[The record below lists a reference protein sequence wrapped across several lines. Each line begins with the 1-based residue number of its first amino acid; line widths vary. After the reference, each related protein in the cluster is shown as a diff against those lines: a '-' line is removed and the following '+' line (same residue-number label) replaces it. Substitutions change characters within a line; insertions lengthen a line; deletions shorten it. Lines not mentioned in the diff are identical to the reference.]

1 VDFIRIGG
9 KLISISRIE
18 NTIQEMLILRQQG
31 VSQADV
37 ANKFNTDRTFLSRL
51 ESLGEI
57 RKGKTIAIVGFPIKN
72 TEELKQMAAQ
82 EGVDFTL
89 IMNDKE
95 RWDFVYEKSGIELLN
110 EVMGIIYQV
119 RQYDVVILFGS
130 DQRLRLFKALLDKEV
145 IPVNI
150 GKSPITEDVYVDP
163 ENLKEIIKTIKK
175 ED

>member
-1 VDFIRIGG
+1 MDFIRIGG

-37 ANKFNTDRTFLSRL
+37 AKKFNTDRTFLSRL